1 MKIDDLRKSDNVEDR
16 RSSSGGSFSS
26 GGSGLPI
33 LQLLLLR
40 GSWKTKLVVL
50 IILLLLGGGGLTSI
64 FNDSS
69 SPSSYQ
75 SQNVSR
81 SVDNSATRE
90 QIDFVN
96 KVLGSTED
104 FWSQE
109 FQTQGFGNYKEPKL
123 VLYTNSI
130 QTGCGIG
137 ESASGPFYCSA
148 DKKIYLDISFYN
160 ELSHKYGATGDF
172 AMAYVIAHEV
182 GHHIQTELGIMDKYN
197 RMRHGLTKKEATK
210 KEANALNVRLELQAD
225 YYAGVWAHYIRGK
238 NLLEQGDFEEAM
250 NAAHAVGD
258 DTLQKETYG
267 KLVPDSFT
275 HGTAEQRQRWFN
287 KGFQYGDIQHGDT
300 FSVEHL

>member
-50 IILLLLGGGGLTSI
+50 IILLLLGGGGLISI

-123 VLYTNSI
+123 ILYTNSI

-148 DKKIYLDISFYN
+148 DKKIYLDTR
-160 ELSHKYGATGDF
+160 GA
-172 AMAYVIAHEV
+172 
-182 GHHIQTELGIMDKYN
+182 
-197 RMRHGLTKKEATK
+197 
-210 KEANALNVRLELQAD
+210 
-225 YYAGVWAHYIRGK
+225 
-238 NLLEQGDFEEAM
+238 
-250 NAAHAVGD
+250 
-258 DTLQKETYG
+258 
-267 KLVPDSFT
+267 S
-275 HGTAEQRQRWFN
+275 
-287 KGFQYGDIQHGDT
+287 
-300 FSVEHL
+300 

>member
-96 KVLGSTED
+96 KVLDSTED

-197 RMRHGLTKKEATK
+197 RMRHGLTKKEA
-210 KEANALNVRLELQAD
+210 NALNVRLELQAD

>member
-197 RMRHGLTKKEATK
+197 RMRHGLTKKEA
-210 KEANALNVRLELQAD
+210 NALNVRLELQAD

-250 NAAHAVGD
+250 NAAHAS
-258 DTLQKETYG
+258 ETIPFR
-267 KLVPDSFT
+267 KKPT
-275 HGTAEQRQRWFN
+275 EN
-287 KGFQYGDIQHGDT
+287 
-300 FSVEHL
+300 

>member
-33 LQLLLLR
+33 LQLLLMR

-104 FWSQE
+104 FWFLIIS
-109 FQTQGFGNYKEPKL
+109 KPK
-123 VLYTNSI
+123 VLEI
-130 QTGCGIG
+130 
-137 ESASGPFYCSA
+137 
-148 DKKIYLDISFYN
+148 
-160 ELSHKYGATGDF
+160 
-172 AMAYVIAHEV
+172 
-182 GHHIQTELGIMDKYN
+182 
-197 RMRHGLTKKEATK
+197 
-210 KEANALNVRLELQAD
+210 
-225 YYAGVWAHYIRGK
+225 IRNQ
-238 NLLEQGDFEEAM
+238 NLF
-250 NAAHAVGD
+250 
-258 DTLQKETYG
+258 
-267 KLVPDSFT
+267 FT
-275 HGTAEQRQRWFN
+275 PIRFKQ
-287 KGFQYGDIQHGDT
+287 
-300 FSVEHL
+300 VVV

>member
-33 LQLLLLR
+33 LQLLLMR

-69 SPSSYQ
+69 TPSSYQ

-137 ESASGPFYCSA
+137 ESASEPFYCSA

-197 RMRHGLTKKEATK
+197 RMRHGLTK

-275 HGTAEQRQRWFN
+275 HGTAQQRQRWFN

-300 FSVEHL
+300 FSAEHL

>member
-109 FQTQGFGNYKEPKL
+109 FQTQGFGNYK
-123 VLYTNSI
+123 
-130 QTGCGIG
+130 
-137 ESASGPFYCSA
+137 
-148 DKKIYLDISFYN
+148 
-160 ELSHKYGATGDF
+160 
-172 AMAYVIAHEV
+172 
-182 GHHIQTELGIMDKYN
+182 
-197 RMRHGLTKKEATK
+197 
-210 KEANALNVRLELQAD
+210 
-225 YYAGVWAHYIRGK
+225 
-238 NLLEQGDFEEAM
+238 
-250 NAAHAVGD
+250 
-258 DTLQKETYG
+258 
-267 KLVPDSFT
+267 
-275 HGTAEQRQRWFN
+275 
-287 KGFQYGDIQHGDT
+287 
-300 FSVEHL
+300 

>member
-33 LQLLLLR
+33 LQLLLMR

-104 FWSQE
+104 FWFLIIS
-109 FQTQGFGNYKEPKL
+109 KPK
-123 VLYTNSI
+123 VLEIIRNQNLFFTPI
-130 QTGCGIG
+130 Q
-137 ESASGPFYCSA
+137 F
-148 DKKIYLDISFYN
+148 KQ
-160 ELSHKYGATGDF
+160 
-172 AMAYVIAHEV
+172 VV
-182 GHHIQTELGIMDKYN
+182 
-197 RMRHGLTKKEATK
+197 
-210 KEANALNVRLELQAD
+210 V
-225 YYAGVWAHYIRGK
+225 
-238 NLLEQGDFEEAM
+238 
-250 NAAHAVGD
+250 
-258 DTLQKETYG
+258 
-267 KLVPDSFT
+267 
-275 HGTAEQRQRWFN
+275 
-287 KGFQYGDIQHGDT
+287 
-300 FSVEHL
+300 

>member
-1 MKIDDLRKSDNVEDR
+1 
-16 RSSSGGSFSS
+16 
-26 GGSGLPI
+26 
-33 LQLLLLR
+33 
-40 GSWKTKLVVL
+40 
-50 IILLLLGGGGLTSI
+50 
-64 FNDSS
+64 
-69 SPSSYQ
+69 
-75 SQNVSR
+75 
-81 SVDNSATRE
+81 
-90 QIDFVN
+90 
-96 KVLGSTED
+96 
-104 FWSQE
+104 
-109 FQTQGFGNYKEPKL
+109 
-123 VLYTNSI
+123 
-130 QTGCGIG
+130 
-137 ESASGPFYCSA
+137 
-148 DKKIYLDISFYN
+148 N

-197 RMRHGLTKKEATK
+197 TMRHGLTK

-267 KLVPDSFT
+267 KLVPDNFT